1 MTNCTRPDIAHVV
14 GRLSRYT
21 HNPSIEHWDA
31 ISRLLRYLKGTFDYG
46 LSYYG
51 YPAIL
56 EGYCDANWI
65 SDTDEVKSSSGYVFT
80 LVGEA
85 ISWKS
90 SKQTCIAISTMESKL
105 VALEKARFEAE
116 WLRSLLINIPLYTNS
131 IASICIHCDCQAAI
145 ARTKSKIYNGKSRH
159 IQLRHNIV
167 RQLIDNGVM
176 SLDFVRLERN
186 LADRLTKPLA
196 RRLVSET

>member
-1 MTNCTRPDIAHVV
+1 MFLTNCTHPDIAYAV

-46 LSYYG
+46 LSYCG

-65 SDTDEVKSSSGYVFT
+65 SDTDEVKSTSGYVFT
-80 LVGEA
+80 LAERA

-90 SKQTCIAISTMESKL
+90 SKQTCIARSTMESEL
-105 VALEKARFEAE
+105 VALEKAGSKAK
-116 WLRSLLINIPLYTNS
+116 WLSSLLIDIPLYTNS
-131 IASICIHCDCQAAI
+131 IASICMHCDCQTTITRA
-145 ARTKSKIYNGKSRH
+145 KNKIYNGKSRH
-159 IQLRHNIV
+159 I
-167 RQLIDNGVM
+167 
-176 SLDFVRLERN
+176 
-186 LADRLTKPLA
+186 
-196 RRLVSET
+196 